1 MSELPILE
9 IFLRESE
16 AKTQVIFQAKTQA
29 ETFLLNRPPAV
40 VQDERKRTH
49 QWVTREFKF
58 DDESKLNVDNRHHD
72 QADNYVTKRRE
83 HKGSVRI

>member
-1 MSELPILE
+1 MSELPIFEL
-9 IFLRESE
+9 FLRESE
-16 AKTQVIFQAKTQA
+16 AKTQFIFQAKAQA
-29 ETFLLNRPPAV
+29 ESFLLNRPLAV

-49 QWVTREFKF
+49 QWVTRDIKF
-58 DDESKLNVDNRHHD
+58 DNESKLNVDNRHHE